1 MSDERMQILLVED
14 NPDDAEILRETLL
27 ESAANGFQLTH
38 VERLEEARH
47 HLADGCFDI
56 VLLDLS
62 LPDSQGFETFRDL
75 QEECAEVAIIVLTGL
90 DDEALALEAVQAGAQ
105 DYLVK
110 GEEDGRL
117 LVRAMRYAIE
127 RKRSAERIEKEL
139 HEKEAMLKEL
149 ERQGAHIRRLSMA
162 VEQSPAAAM
171 ITDIE
176 GGIEYINA
184 KFTEVTGYS
193 LAEVL
198 GENPRLLKSGK
209 QSPDFYREL
218 WQKIKGGEE
227 WHGEFHN
234 KKKNG
239 ELYWESASISPIR
252 SAGGEI
258 THFVAV
264 KEDIT
269 ERKQEEGRRL
279 ARQRMLDEV
288 WKMQGPDDTERLL
301 DGLKSGLETLGVP
314 FYACE
319 INLIDASAGGSPGT
333 HSFSLLPSGE
343 WRKIE
348 SEAEEGLILQI
359 WRSGEPLYRS
369 DLRREDLHREKEEI
383 EDVYGSIRA
392 VLDVPFSHGTLAVN
406 SLEADAFPDRYI
418 ASLQVLAEVLSEG
431 FRRLDDLQNLEE
443 KENQL
448 RQSQKMEAVGQL
460 AGGVA
465 HDFNN
470 LITII
475 TGYCQL
481 LSKRFDP
488 EDAAYQNIQ
497 EIYKSGER
505 AATLVRQLLAFSR
518 RQVLKPE
525 VLDLNAVVADI
536 DKMLRR
542 LIGEDIDLITSGYEE
557 LGKVKADPGQLEQ
570 VIVNLAVNAR
580 DAMPEGGKL
589 TIETANVE
597 LDREYADQHAE
608 MPPGAYV
615 LLAVSDNGMGM
626 DGETRVRIFEPF
638 FTTKEKGKG
647 TGLGL
652 STVYGIVKQS
662 NGFIWVYSEPGK
674 GTTFKVYLP
683 RIEGDGAVTQ
693 TEIAPEE
700 KLEGTETILVV
711 EDDDTVR
718 ELVQRIFH
726 EYGYSVIE
734 ACDGEE
740 GLQIC
745 AQQAEEIDLLL
756 TDVVMPGMNG
766 PELAEYV
773 TSMKDG
779 IKVLYMSGYADRAI
793 SHNGLVKEDIQFLQ
807 KPFTPEEL
815 LHKTRESLDDRS
827 RESV

>member
-14 NPDDAEILRETLL
+14 NPDDAEILRETLA
-27 ESAANGFQLTH
+27 ESGTSGFQLTH
-38 VERLEEARH
+38 VKRLGEARQC
-47 HLADGCFDI
+47 LSGGRFDI
-56 VLLDLS
+56 ALLDLS
-62 LPDSQGFETFRDL
+62 LPDSQGFETFCDL
-75 QEECAEVAIIVLTGL
+75 QGECAEVPIIVLTGL

-110 GEEDGRL
+110 GEEDSRL

-127 RKRSAERIEKEL
+127 RKRSAEKIEKEL
-139 HEKEAMLKEL
+139 HEKEGMLKEL
-149 ERQGAHIRRLSMA
+149 ERQDAHIRRLSMA
-162 VEQSPAAAM
+162 VEQSPAAVV
-171 ITDIE
+171 ITGID
-176 GGIEYINA
+176 GSIEYVNP
-184 KFTEVTGYS
+184 KFTRVTGYS

-209 QSPDFYREL
+209 QPAEFYRDL
-218 WQKIKGGEE
+218 WETIGRGEE

-234 KKKNG
+234 RKKNG

-252 SAGGEI
+252 SPEGEV

-269 ERKQEEGRRL
+269 ERKWEEGRIL

-288 WKMQGPDDTERLL
+288 WKMRGPGDIGHLL
-301 DGLKSGLETLGVP
+301 DGLKDGLETLGIP
-314 FYACE
+314 FKGCG
-319 INLIDASAGGSPGT
+319 INLVDISGDVPCVRAYELDEQREWQNEGSEQTGELLASI
-333 HSFSLLPSGE
+333 
-343 WRKIE
+343 WRDGRPVYRRDLE
-348 SEAEEGLILQI
+348 SEDVHQEGGQIEEKFG
-359 WRSGEPLYRS
+359 R
-369 DLRREDLHREKEEI
+369 
-383 EDVYGSIRA
+383 VRA

-406 SLEADAFPDRYI
+406 SSEANAFSDNDI
-418 ASLQVLAEVLSEG
+418 ASMQALAEVLSEG

-448 RQSQKMEAVGQL
+448 RQSQKMEAIGQL

-488 EDAAYQNIQ
+488 EDGAYQNIQ

-518 RQVLKPE
+518 RQLLKPE

-542 LIGEDIDLITSGYEE
+542 LIGEDIELVCSAEAG
-557 LGKVKADPGQLEQ
+557 LGKVEADPGQLEQ

-597 LDREYADQHAE
+597 LDGDYADQHVE

-638 FTTKEKGKG
+638 FTTKEEGLG

-683 RIEGDGAVTQ
+683 RIEGDGAVPQ

-726 EYGYSVIE
+726 EYGHSVIE
-734 ACDGEE
+734 ACNGEE

-745 AQQAEEIDLLL
+745 AQQAGEIDLLL

-793 SHNGLVKEDIQFLQ
+793 SHNGLVKEEIQFLQ
-807 KPFTPEEL
+807 KPFTPDEL
-815 LHKTRESLDDRS
+815 LRKTRASLDDQGQ
-827 RESV
+827 ESV

>member
-1 MSDERMQILLVED
+1 MQILLVED
-14 NPDDAEILRETLL
+14 NPDDAEILREILL
-27 ESAANGFQLTH
+27 ESATGRFQLTH

-47 HLADGCFDI
+47 HLAEGRFDI

-62 LPDSQGFETFRDL
+62 LPDSQGFETFRSL
-75 QEECAEVAIIVLTGL
+75 QGEYTEMPIIVLTGT
-90 DDEALALEAVQAGAQ
+90 DDEALALAAVQAGAQ

-110 GEEDGRL
+110 GEGDSHL

-127 RKRSAERIEKEL
+127 RKRSAEKIKKELREKEM
-139 HEKEAMLKEL
+139 MLREL
-149 ERQGAHIRRLSMA
+149 ERQDAHIRRLSMA
-162 VEQSPAAAM
+162 VEQSPAAVV
-171 ITDIE
+171 ITGVD
-176 GGIEYINA
+176 GSIEYVNP

-209 QSPDFYREL
+209 QSTEFYREL
-218 WQKIKGGEE
+218 WETIGRGEE
-227 WHGEFHN
+227 WRGEFHN
-234 KKKNG
+234 RKRNG

-252 SAGGEI
+252 SAEGEI

-269 ERKQEEGRRL
+269 ERKWEEGRRL
-279 ARQRMLDEV
+279 ARQQLLDEV
-288 WKMQGPDDTERLL
+288 WKMRDPGDIGMFL
-301 DGLKSGLETLGVP
+301 DGLKSGLEVLEVP
-314 FYACE
+314 FQACG
-319 INLIDASAGGSPGT
+319 INVIDS
-333 HSFSLLPSGE
+333 SGE
-343 WRKIE
+343 VSSVRAYELNEKRKWQIE
-348 SEAEEGLILQI
+348 GSEQTRELLTLIWCGGEPVYIRDLMSEEGNRERAHIAEKFGEV
-359 WRSGEPLYRS
+359 RS
-369 DLRREDLHREKEEI
+369 
-383 EDVYGSIRA
+383 
-392 VLDVPFSHGTLAVN
+392 VLDVPFSHGTLAIN
-406 SLEADAFPDRYI
+406 SSEANAFSDHDI
-418 ASLQVLAEVLSEG
+418 ASMQALAEVLSEG

-448 RQSQKMEAVGQL
+448 RQSQKMEAIGQL

-525 VLDLNAVVADI
+525 ILDLNLVVADI

-542 LIGEDIDLITSGYEE
+542 LIGEDIELVSSGEE
-557 LGKVKADPGQLEQ
+557 GLGKVEADPGQLEQ

-589 TIETANVE
+589 TIETTNVD
-597 LDREYADQHAE
+597 LDEAYPDQHAE
-608 MPPGAYV
+608 MPTGSYV
-615 LLAVSDNGMGM
+615 LLAVSDNGVGM

-638 FTTKEKGKG
+638 FTTKEEGKG

-674 GTTFKVYLP
+674 GTTFKMYLP
-683 RIEGDGAVTQ
+683 RIEGDGAAPR
-693 TEIAPEE
+693 TETASEE
-700 KLEGTETILVV
+700 RLEGKETILVV

-718 ELVQRIFH
+718 ELVQRIYH

-734 ACDGEE
+734 APDGEE
-740 GLQIC
+740 GLQVC
-745 AQQAEEIDLLL
+745 VQHAGEIDLLL

-773 TSMKDG
+773 TSVKDG
-779 IKVLYMSGYADRAI
+779 IKVLYMSGYADRTI
-793 SHNGLVKEDIQFLQ
+793 SHNGLVKEEIQFLQ
-807 KPFTPEEL
+807 KPFTPDEL
-815 LHKTRESLDDRS
+815 LQKTRETLDDQG
-827 RESV
+827 RESVR